1 MIDFEEFMM
10 KRFSKVLAALLS
22 ALLTLS
28 VSSTLSVN
36 ASYPSDY
43 YYDPDDVNSVP
54 ALSVREY
61 DELCAELEF
70 SRDMAY
76 ASSAKLPESVDLS
89 ESPFFPPIGD
99 QGGLGSCSAW
109 ATTYYQFTYEMHK
122 INCINSTKKNSYS
135 PSWTW
140 NFSNHNLNEGISIQT
155 AYRTLSLLGAE
166 TLSEMPYDRMDYNYR
181 WSDNEEAM
189 RNALKYRVKNVNIF
203 GISGTGTVVSNSID
217 SDLDTI
223 KSVLANEKVV
233 VASMNNRSYSDS
245 MKHVIVRGNNSGSK
259 AGTHAVAIVGY
270 DDNFTYDINHDGDI
284 EPFERGA
291 LKIADSTGTFWG
303 YDGFMYVMYDAL
315 NGKSAASDDWEADEK
330 YERKAIFNVMPTD
343 EENDEGYNIFYCID
357 VENREVNMIGAVEIN
372 TDRRENMFV
381 SVQHKNRLASN
392 HYTQIFP
399 VTDVYDYVG
408 SFIPYSGKLLL
419 DFSNC
424 YNSDDPYLPQ
434 FYASNHEWF
443 IKLGSDQKGFNAESW
458 LENGKVSCTLM
469 DSEGN
474 TITEF
479 GKVNVRSGDNEIVLS
494 TVIDQKPGDINFD
507 GVVNSLDYV
516 TIHQYTKGMIR
527 FSNVQKRAADMDSDG
542 DVDEDDKQ
550 AVLGQYLR

>member
-1 MIDFEEFMM
+1 M

-22 ALLTLS
+22 ALLTFS

-70 SRDMAY
+70 SGDLAY

-109 ATTYYQFTYEMHK
+109 ATTYYQFTYEMHT

-166 TLSEMPYDRMDYNYR
+166 TLSEMPYDRKDYNYR

-203 GISGTGTVVSNSID
+203 GISGTGTAVSNSID

-245 MKHVIVRGNNSGSK
+245 MKHIIVRGNNSGSK

-330 YERKAIFNVMPTD
+330 YERKAIFNVIPTD

-357 VENREVNMIGAVEIN
+357 VENREVNLIGAVEID
-372 TDRRENMFV
+372 TDRRENMFL
-381 SVQHKNRLASN
+381 SVQHKNRLASD

-399 VTDVYDYVG
+399 VTDIYDYVG
-408 SFIPYSGKLLL
+408 SFIPYSGKILL

-443 IKLGSDQKGFNAESW
+443 IKLGSTQKGFDAASW
-458 LENGKVSCTLM
+458 VENGKVSCTLM

-474 TITEF
+474 TIAEF
-479 GKVNVRSGDNEIVLS
+479 GKAAVRSGDKEIELS

-507 GVVNSLDYV
+507 GDVNSLDYV
-516 TIHQYTKGMIR
+516 TIHQYIKGMIR
-527 FSNVQKRAADMDSDG
+527 FSSVQKRVADIDSDG

-550 AVLGQYLR
+550 SVLELYLH